1 MDCKKDLIL
10 CKNMQMGAD
19 CSQSHTLCASPN
31 AHSFTRMRTGAVQQ
45 GQHAD
50 LRCKTESYHETCQAR
65 PFTAVPCT
73 LPVLC
78 GVMLPMLG
86 WRV

>member
-10 CKNMQMGAD
+10 CKNMQMGVD
-19 CSQSHTLCASPN
+19 CSQNHTLCASPN
-31 AHSFTRMRTGAVQQ
+31 AHNFTGMQTGAVQQ
-45 GQHAD
+45 GQHGD
-50 LRCKTESYHETCQAR
+50 LHGKTESYREMSHPH
-65 PFTAVPCT
+65 PFAAVPFS